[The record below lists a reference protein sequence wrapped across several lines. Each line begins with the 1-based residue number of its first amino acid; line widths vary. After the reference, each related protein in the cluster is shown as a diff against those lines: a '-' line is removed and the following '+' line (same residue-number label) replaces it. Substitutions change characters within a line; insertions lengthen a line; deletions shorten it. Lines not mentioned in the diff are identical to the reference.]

1 MTLTRPDITNKVP
14 HLQLYFMRAKGGRRF
29 GKPCLDIGYHPAV
42 DYSQAAEEGLSDATV
57 HSGKQLTGPARP
69 ENFDKKFDPIARYT
83 L

>member
-14 HLQLYFMRAKGGRRF
+14 HLRLYFMRAKECRRF

-42 DYSQAAEEGLSDATV
+42 GGGPAADKGLSGATV
-57 HSGKQLTGPARP
+57 HSGKQLTDPTRP
-69 ENFDKKFDPIARYT
+69 EKFDKKFDSIAKYT